1 MEQDVE
7 AEAPVTPMI
16 NNQELT
22 EEEAAQLANELSL
35 MLNDGETPEA
45 DQDLLQRM
53 VAGLGDKRGALRL
66 TFAKSLGA
74 IGEGALPILCH
85 ALRNHENVVVRRAS
99 AKTLNL
105 IGSKEALPFLLEAFL
120 NDEDPV
126 VLGSSAGA
134 MATIGPDAMEDLFR
148 ILVNPDSTAFQVG
161 LINLA
166 LSFIGSKAPEAM
178 LRAADSPHAE
188 VRVAAIAALGE
199 QIQTLGDTKAKAKL
213 IQALEDEDG
222 EVRAEAATLIGKSYD
237 AEDVQDLLVKRLAD
251 ANNQVRKNAALSL
264 MKLGAIESIDALTNA
279 EDEESEEDV
288 KKVLNVAIQI
298 LKRDAD

>member
-213 IQALEDEDG
+213 IRALEDEDG

>member
-1 MEQDVE
+1 ME

-279 EDEESEEDV
+279 EDQESEEDV

>member
-1 MEQDVE
+1 MEAD
-7 AEAPVTPMI
+7 APVTPMI

>member
-7 AEAPVTPMI
+7 ADAPVTPMI

-134 MATIGPDAMEDLFR
+134 MATIGPDAMEDLFK
-148 ILVNPDSTAFQVG
+148 ILMNPDSTAFQVG
-161 LINLA
+161 LVNLA

-178 LRAADSPHAE
+178 LQAADAAHAE

-199 QIQTLGDTKAKAKL
+199 QIQTLGDTRAKSKL

-222 EVRAEAATLIGKSYD
+222 EVRAEAATLVGKYYD

-251 ANNQVRKNAALSL
+251 TNNQVRKNAALSL

-279 EDEESEEDV
+279 EDQESEEDV

>member
-1 MEQDVE
+1 ME
-7 AEAPVTPMI
+7 AEAPMTPMI

-74 IGEGALPILCH
+74 VGEGALPILCH

-105 IGSKEALPFLLEAFL
+105 IGSKKALPFLLEAFL

-222 EVRAEAATLIGKSYD
+222 EVRAEAATLVGKSYD

-251 ANNQVRKNAALSL
+251 TNNQVRKNAALSL

-279 EDEESEEDV
+279 EGQESEEDV

>member
-1 MEQDVE
+1 
-7 AEAPVTPMI
+7 MI

-279 EDEESEEDV
+279 EDQESEEDV

>member
-1 MEQDVE
+1 ME

-22 EEEAAQLANELSL
+22 EEEAAQLADELSL

-279 EDEESEEDV
+279 EDQESEEDV

>member
-279 EDEESEEDV
+279 EDQESEEDV

>member
-1 MEQDVE
+1 ME
-7 AEAPVTPMI
+7 AEVPVTPMI
-16 NNQELT
+16 NNLELT
-22 EEEAAQLANELSL
+22 EEEATQLANELSL
-35 MLNDGETPEA
+35 KLSDGETPEV
-45 DQDLLQRM
+45 DQELLQRM

-74 IGEGALPILCH
+74 IGEGALPILCY

-134 MATIGPDAMEDLFR
+134 MATIGPDAMEDLFK
-148 ILVNPDSTAFQVG
+148 ILMNPDSTAFQVG
-161 LINLA
+161 LVNLA

-178 LRAADSPHAE
+178 LRAADAAHAE

-199 QIQTLGDTKAKAKL
+199 QIQTLGDTRAKAKL

-222 EVRAEAATLIGKSYD
+222 EVRAEAATLVGKSYD

-251 ANNQVRKNAALSL
+251 TNNQVRKNAALSL

-279 EDEESEEDV
+279 EDQESEEDV

>member
-7 AEAPVTPMI
+7 AEAPMTPMI

-74 IGEGALPILCH
+74 VGEGALPILCH

-105 IGSKEALPFLLEAFL
+105 IGSKKALPFLLEAFL

-222 EVRAEAATLIGKSYD
+222 EVRAEAATLVGKSYD

-251 ANNQVRKNAALSL
+251 TNNQVRKNAALSL

-279 EDEESEEDV
+279 EGQESEEDV

>member
-1 MEQDVE
+1 MEAD
-7 AEAPVTPMI
+7 APVTPMI

-279 EDEESEEDV
+279 EDQESEEDV

>member
-7 AEAPVTPMI
+7 ADAPVTPMI

-279 EDEESEEDV
+279 EDQESEEDV